1 MTKPAARKDEM
12 APENTKKKN
21 DFGPILINI
30 VITSLVCAIFIGANY
45 FLQSKLLTAQLKAVT
60 DGRKCRRYN

>member
-45 FLQSKLLTAQLKAVT
+45 FCSQ
-60 DGRKCRRYN
+60 NF